1 MLNFESR
8 IRFSSN
14 LGKLGAR
21 RNIFQADMKALQ
33 GYNGKNNEQKQNP
46 MEWRVA

>member
-1 MLNFESR
+1 MA
-8 IRFSSN
+8 
-14 LGKLGAR
+14 GKLGAR
-21 RNIFQADMKALQ
+21 RNIFQADMQALQ